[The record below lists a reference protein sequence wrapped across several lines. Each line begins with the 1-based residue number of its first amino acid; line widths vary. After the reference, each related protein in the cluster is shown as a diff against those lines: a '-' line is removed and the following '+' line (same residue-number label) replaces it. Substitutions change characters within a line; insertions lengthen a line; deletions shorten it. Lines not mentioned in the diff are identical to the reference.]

1 MFPIELWI
9 TYTAACVL
17 IVLAPGPDIVLSVAR
32 GLSQGRRAALLSSAG
47 AGLGIMCHAIA
58 ATFGLLL
65 LLEASELAFWVVKLV
80 GAAYLAWLG
89 MQALRSRNL
98 VTFEPVEQ
106 LSPGK
111 VFLAGFL
118 SDVLNPKIAFFVLAF
133 IPQFTSL
140 ERGPVS
146 VQMLVYGA
154 WLATL
159 AAIGL
164 GAVGCFAAQL
174 SNRLRQRPRAVAG
187 VNVGAGLTFVSTGL
201 SALALKQ
208 R

>member
-1 MFPIELWI
+1 MFPIELWL

-58 ATFGLLL
+58 ATLLL
-65 LLEASELAFWVVKLV
+65 LKASEVAFWLVKLV
-80 GAAYLAWLG
+80 GVAYLVWLG
-89 MQALRSRNL
+89 VQALQSRNL
-98 VTFEPVEQ
+98 VTFEPLKQ
-106 LSPGK
+106 LSSGK

-140 ERGPVS
+140 ERGSVS

-164 GAVGCFAAQL
+164 GVVGCFAAQL
-174 SNRLRQRPRAVAG
+174 SNWLRQRPRAVAG
-187 VNVGAGLTFVSTGL
+187 LNVGAGLAFISTGL